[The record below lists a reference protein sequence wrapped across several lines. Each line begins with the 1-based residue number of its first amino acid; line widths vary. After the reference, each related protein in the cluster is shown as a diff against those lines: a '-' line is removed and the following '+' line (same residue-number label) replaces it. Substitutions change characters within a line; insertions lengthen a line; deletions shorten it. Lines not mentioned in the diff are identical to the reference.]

1 MKLSALPT
9 TERTVF
15 AFFSGDYSSVLR
27 WTEGES
33 VTDEQC
39 FLRALSFDPIGL
51 NQPDQLALNLRRLI
65 IRHPDSVFTGLA
77 STLLE
82 RTGSTALPPNEPTS
96 PALAPSA
103 SPATNPLPAAKSVTE
118 ASAQPSTE
126 TSTPLP
132 ALSDS
137 GTVPSPPIAAQI
149 PATVPAA
156 SPTGTVSLPLP
167 VAPAARSNGLP
178 VSVARGV
185 ANPAALVLQRRDLN
199 RDGKIN
205 LVELRL
211 WLGPKA
217 ELREWDQNGD
227 RELDRQEFQAFFEAN
242 PTR

>member
-1 MKLSALPT
+1 
-9 TERTVF
+9 
-15 AFFSGDYSSVLR
+15 
-27 WTEGES
+27 
-33 VTDEQC
+33 
-39 FLRALSFDPIGL
+39 
-51 NQPDQLALNLRRLI
+51 
-65 IRHPDSVFTGLA
+65 
-77 STLLE
+77 
-82 RTGSTALPPNEPTS
+82 
-96 PALAPSA
+96 
-103 SPATNPLPAAKSVTE
+103 
-118 ASAQPSTE
+118 
-126 TSTPLP
+126 
-132 ALSDS
+132 
-137 GTVPSPPIAAQI
+137 
-149 PATVPAA
+149 VPAA